1 MFKFGLGFFV
11 MGASAITDFLS
22 YLKKV
27 KKLSGHTIISYQNDL
42 DQFSLFLSE
51 ECGIKDITKANHQHS
66 RGFIAKL
73 IDEKNSPRTANRK
86 LSCLK
91 AFYKYCLQQ
100 DLIKVNTISKVQGPR
115 TPKKLPVFVEEDN
128 MEKLLKD
135 LKFDDSYKGMQS
147 KLVLDLLYQTG
158 IRRSEL
164 TGLKTDDVDIFN
176 SEIKVLGKRNK
187 ERIIPVNI
195 ELKRNLETFVN
206 VKRDMGLTSEFM
218 FVTEKNKPLSASQV
232 YTLVKKYLSLVTTLH
247 KRSPHVLR
255 HTFATHLLNNGANI
269 NAVKELLGHANLS
282 ATQIYT
288 HNTIEKLKKT
298 YLQAH
303 PRSGN

>member
-1 MFKFGLGFFV
+1 MDV
-11 MGASAITDFLS
+11 AVVSEFLT
-22 YLKKV
+22 YLEKI
-27 KKLSGHTIISYQNDL
+27 KKLSRHTIISYQNDL
-42 DQFSLFLSE
+42 IQFESYLTNE
-51 ECGIKDITKANHQHS
+51 IGISDITKANHQHV

-73 IDEKNSPRTANRK
+73 MDEKNAPKTVNRK

-91 AFYKYCLQQ
+91 AFYKYLLQQ
-100 DLIKVNTISKVQGPR
+100 QIISVNTISKVQGPK
-115 TPKKLPVFVEEDN
+115 TPKKLPVFVEEAN
-128 MEKLLKD
+128 MDQLLDKLSFKND
-135 LKFDDSYKGMQS
+135 FDGLQN
-147 KLVLDLLYQTG
+147 KLILNLLYQTG

-164 TGLKTDDVDIFN
+164 LGLKNGDIDLYN

-187 ERIIPVNI
+187 ERIIPVSI
-195 ELKRNLETFVN
+195 DLKRNLEDFMN
-206 VKRDMGLTSEFM
+206 VKREKGLSSDFM
-218 FVTEKNKPLSASQV
+218 FVTKKNKPLSASQV
-232 YTLVKKYLSLVTTLH
+232 YTIVKKHLTLVTTLH

-255 HTFATHLLNNGANI
+255 HTFATHLLNNGADI

-298 YLQAH
+298 YLQSH